1 MEFRVL
7 GPLEVVEEGQPVALG
22 GARQRALLAI
32 LLTRANEVVSTDRL
46 IDELWGQ
53 QPPRAAANT
62 VQYYVSQLR
71 KALGSDRIVTQQP
84 GYRIRVEP
92 GELDLERF
100 EALVDRGGAGEL
112 REALRLWRGQAL
124 ADFADETFAQP
135 EIRRLEELR
144 LAALEKRIDA
154 DLALG
159 RHTELVGELEALVG
173 EFPLRERLRQQLM
186 LALYRSGRQAD
197 ALEAYQSARRTLAE
211 QLGLEPSPPLQEL
224 ERAILR
230 QDRSLAPVPE
240 RAAPGRSILVAAR
253 EDQHAEALIALA
265 ESLARRP
272 PRELVVV
279 ELVVSKDELADA
291 TS

>member
-7 GPLEVVEEGQPVALG
+7 GPLEVVVEGQPVALG

-46 IDELWGQ
+46 IDELWGERL
-53 QPPRAAANT
+53 PRAAANT

-71 KALGSDRIVTQQP
+71 KALGSDRIVTQPP

-100 EALVDRGGAGEL
+100 EALVESGGAGEL

-124 ADFADETFAQP
+124 AEFVDETFAQP
-135 EIRRLEELR
+135 EIKRLEELR

-159 RHTELVGELEALVG
+159 RHAELVGELEALVG
-173 EFPLRERLRQQLM
+173 WHPLRERLRQQLM

-197 ALEAYQSARRTLAE
+197 ALAAYQSARRTLVE
-211 QLGLEPSPPLQEL
+211 QLGLEPSPSLQEL

-230 QDRSLAPVPE
+230 QDLSL
-240 RAAPGRSILVAAR
+240 
-253 EDQHAEALIALA
+253 
-265 ESLARRP
+265 
-272 PRELVVV
+272 
-279 ELVVSKDELADA
+279 
-291 TS
+291 